1 MLELP
6 EVMDVIEC
14 NRCGYKVSNQ
24 LYPISVPSLIINLNS
39 LSQLSKWNRNPGY
52 LINHK
57 SLNSLINHIELLFN
71 KPVLNV
77 AMKKHIFQL
86 LNWDQQ
92 MKDRLYSMNV

>member
-14 NRCGYKVSNQ
+14 NRCGYKVFNPIYQ
-24 LYPISVPSLIINLNS
+24 ISVLLLIINLNT
-39 LSQLSKWNRNPGY
+39 LFQLSKWNQNPGY
-52 LINHK
+52 LINLK

-77 AMKKHIFQL
+77 VMKKPTFQL
-86 LNWDQQ
+86 LN
-92 MKDRLYSMNV
+92 